1 LQLHPSPATRIGLA
15 GRRRLLPETP
25 RPTLARLFRER
36 PTYQTAESDCAGAY
50 FAAGSALRVVI
61 ERPCMSE
68 KSPPRATNDNN
79 QHGDEHG
86 HETGLRA
93 AELDFPGQFVLW
105 GMRAWLAA
113 RRQNERR
120 GNENGGFNAYRSLAG
135 EGFLKAGVPQAME
148 LIDDVFQALANAA
161 IRQIDLRCPHCAFV
175 SPDEALLLGAVA
187 ASQRKQHAVS
197 WSALTALLPPA
208 AARGALPS
216 LISLAI
222 LLQSADLVL
231 SPLDAE
237 KCGAPDLRIAMAQAS
252 ATAPIH

>member
-1 LQLHPSPATRIGLA
+1 
-15 GRRRLLPETP
+15 
-25 RPTLARLFRER
+25 
-36 PTYQTAESDCAGAY
+36 
-50 FAAGSALRVVI
+50 
-61 ERPCMSE
+61 MSE
-68 KSPPRATNDNN
+68 KSPPPAINDNDRD
-79 QHGDEHG
+79 GDEHG

-113 RRQNERR
+113 RRRNEA
-120 GNENGGFNAYRSLAG
+120 GGFSAYRSLAG

-161 IRQIDLRCPHCAFV
+161 IRQIDLRCPHCAYV
-175 SPDEALLLGAVA
+175 SPDEALLLGAIA

-222 LLQSADLVL
+222 LLQAADLVL
-231 SPLDAE
+231 RPLDAE
-237 KCGAPDLRIAMAQAS
+237 KCGAPDLRLALAAG
-252 ATAPIH
+252 AGTAPIH

>member
-1 LQLHPSPATRIGLA
+1 
-15 GRRRLLPETP
+15 
-25 RPTLARLFRER
+25 
-36 PTYQTAESDCAGAY
+36 
-50 FAAGSALRVVI
+50 
-61 ERPCMSE
+61 MSE
-68 KSPPRATNDNN
+68 KSPPPALNDND
-79 QHGDEHG
+79 HAEHG

-113 RRQNERR
+113 RRQNENR
-120 GNENGGFNAYRSLAG
+120 GNEAAGNQPGNFNAYRGLAG
-135 EGFLKAGVPQAME
+135 AGFLKAGVPQAME
-148 LIDDVFQALANAA
+148 LIDDVFQALAAA
-161 IRQIDLRCPHCAFV
+161 ATRQIDLRCPHCAFV

-222 LLQSADLVL
+222 LLQGVDLVL